1 MACENMLLNVI
12 LIHLAILMWLIT
24 WIANNSKMVGEIAQV
39 VVIVIQPVMLLS
51 VILIQIK
58 IGMWIANNVGM
69 GHGSHPFVGIV
80 YFSTAIILKHL
91 SMNGVVNITPGT
103 LLARIYPGL
112 YVTSLVFFFTT
123 NAKIE

>member
-1 MACENMLLNVI
+1 MECENMLLNVI
-12 LIHLAILMWLIT
+12 LIHLAIGMWLIT
-24 WIANNSKMVGEIAQV
+24 WIADNSKMAGEIANN
-39 VVIVIQPVMLLS
+39 VVIVTQPVMLIS

-58 IGMWIANNVGM
+58 IGMWIANNVGRS
-69 GHGSHPFVGIV
+69 HGSHPFVGIV

-91 SMNGVVNITPGT
+91 SMNGIVNTTPGT
-103 LLARIYPGL
+103 WLARIYLGL